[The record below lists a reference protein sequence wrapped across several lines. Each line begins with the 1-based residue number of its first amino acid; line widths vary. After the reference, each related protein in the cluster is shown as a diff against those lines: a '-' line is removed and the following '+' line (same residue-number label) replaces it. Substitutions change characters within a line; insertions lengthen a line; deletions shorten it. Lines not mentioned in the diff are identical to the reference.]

1 MLLGF
6 RVIGAFGALLVV
18 LSWSNTASSGES
30 LNGHEFIS
38 LCSVVE
44 SDHDSERRFAEC
56 ERFIADLRQKLSK
69 GPVHGD
75 RACIPDDVFDIQLLI
90 AGVAVLSND
99 PPSQNKESHDVLAS
113 LYAERWPCRD

>member
-1 MLLGF
+1 MVSGF
-6 RVIGAFGALLVV
+6 RLFGIFGALLIM
-18 LSWSNTASSGES
+18 LSLSNTARSGDS
-30 LNGHEFIS
+30 LNGNQFIS

-69 GPVHGD
+69 GAVHGQ

-99 PPSQNKESHDVLAS
+99 LPSQNKEAHEVLAS